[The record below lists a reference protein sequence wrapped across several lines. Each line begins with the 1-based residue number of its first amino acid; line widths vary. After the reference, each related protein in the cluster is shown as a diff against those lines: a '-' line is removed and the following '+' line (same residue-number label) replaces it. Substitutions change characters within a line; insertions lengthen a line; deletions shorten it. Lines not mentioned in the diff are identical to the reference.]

1 MTLRSQVHYFSLQPN
16 TDIMHN
22 QYRLLSLI
30 VLSLLLFSSCGR
42 RGPVG
47 PQGPAG
53 LDGAEMLPATFEFNV
68 DLISE
73 TDFEDYAFVPESIDV
88 IPEDVMLAFVKEGDT
103 NDHLEIWRQLPLTEF
118 TNRGT
123 TVINFDFT
131 EEDIRVFMEANY
143 PLQNT
148 DGYEDL
154 LIRAVHIP
162 AYYVAKMRSN
172 AFDDIQSPYEV
183 GPFLGIEMNHLP

>member
-1 MTLRSQVHYFSLQPN
+1 MYNP
-16 TDIMHN
+16 
-22 QYRLLSLI
+22 YRLFSLI

-53 LDGAEMLPATFEFNV
+53 LDGAEILPATFEFNA
-68 DLISE
+68 DLTSA
-73 TDFEDYAFVPESIDV
+73 TDFEDFALVPQSIDV
-88 IPEDVMLAFVKEGDT
+88 IPEDVMLAFIKEGDT
-103 NDHLEIWRQLPLTEF
+103 SDNLEIWRQLPLTEF

-131 EEDIRVFMEANY
+131 EEDIRIFMEANY
-143 PLQNT
+143 SLQNS
-148 DGYEDL
+148 DGYEGL

-162 AYYVAKMRSN
+162 AYYAAKMRSN
-172 AFDDIQSPYEV
+172 AFDDIESPYEV
-183 GPFLGIEMNHLP
+183 GSFLGVDVNHLP